1 VTAPLAVDVTI
12 EGADWPALLPDAAAI
27 AEETAIAVWRSVAG
41 AAAGPAELSILLADD
56 AAVQRLNRVHRGQDT
71 PTNVLSFPIGD
82 TISVNGPVTGAPTML
97 GDVVLAS
104 GVVAREAVDQGK
116 PVAAHFRHLVVH
128 GVLHL
133 TGYDHIADR
142 DAETMESLEVEI
154 LAALAVPNP
163 YRLGEPA
170 G

>member
-1 VTAPLAVDVTI
+1 MTAALAVDVTI

-27 AEETAIAVWRSVAG
+27 AEETAAAAWQAVADP
-41 AAAGPAELSILLADD
+41 AAGPAELSVLLADD
-56 AAVQRLNRVHRGQDT
+56 ATVQRLNLAHRGQDK

-82 TISVNGPVTGAPTML
+82 TISIEGAPTML

-104 GVVAREAVDQGK
+104 GVVAREAVEQGK

-133 TGYDHIADR
+133 AGYDHIADG
-142 DAETMESLEVEI
+142 DAETMESLEVKI

-163 YRLGEPA
+163 YRLGAPA
-170 G
+170 A

>member
-1 VTAPLAVDVTI
+1 MTAALAVDVTI
-12 EGADWPALLPDAAAI
+12 EGAEWPALLPDAAAI
-27 AEETAIAVWRSVAG
+27 AEETAAAAWRSVADP
-41 AAAGPAELSILLADD
+41 ATGPAELGILLADD
-56 AAVQRLNRVHRGQDT
+56 ATVQRLNREHRGQDK
-71 PTNVLSFPIGD
+71 PTNVLSFPIGE
-82 TISVNGPVTGAPTML
+82 TISVAGAPTML

-116 PVAAHFRHLVVH
+116 PIAAHFRHLVVH

-133 TGYDHIADR
+133 AGYDHIADS
-142 DAETMESLEVEI
+142 DAETMESLEVKI

-170 G
+170 E

>member
-1 VTAPLAVDVTI
+1 MTAALAVDVTI
-12 EGADWPALLPDAAAI
+12 EGADWPVLLPDAAAI
-27 AEETAIAVWRSVAG
+27 AEETATVAWRHVARP
-41 AAAGPAELSILLADD
+41 AAGPAELSILLADD
-56 AAVQRLNRVHRGQDT
+56 ATVRRLNRAHRGQDK

-82 TISVNGPVTGAPTML
+82 TISVAGVPIML

-104 GVVAREAVDQGK
+104 GVVAREAVEQGK
-116 PVAAHFRHLVVH
+116 TAIAHFRHLVVH

-133 TGYDHIADR
+133 AGYDHIADG
-142 DAETMESLEVEI
+142 DAEIMEALEVEI

-170 G
+170 E

>member
-1 VTAPLAVDVTI
+1 MTAALAVDVTI
-12 EGADWPALLPDAAAI
+12 EGADWPVLLPDAAAI
-27 AEETAIAVWRSVAG
+27 AEETAVVAWRHVARP
-41 AAAGPAELSILLADD
+41 AAGPAELSILLADD
-56 AAVQRLNRVHRGQDT
+56 ATVRRLNRAHRGQDK

-82 TISVNGPVTGAPTML
+82 TISVAGVPIML

-104 GVVAREAVDQGK
+104 GVVAREAVEQGK
-116 PVAAHFRHLVVH
+116 TAIAHFRHLVVH

-133 TGYDHIADR
+133 AGYDHIADG
-142 DAETMESLEVEI
+142 DAEIMEALEVEI

-170 G
+170 E

>member
-1 VTAPLAVDVTI
+1 MTAALAVDVTI
-12 EGADWPALLPDAAAI
+12 EGADWPVLLPDAAAI
-27 AEETAIAVWRSVAG
+27 AEETATVAWRHVARPV
-41 AAAGPAELSILLADD
+41 AGPAELSILLADD
-56 AAVQRLNRVHRGQDT
+56 ATVRRLNRAHRGQDK

-82 TISVNGPVTGAPTML
+82 TISVAGVPIML

-104 GVVAREAVDQGK
+104 GVVAREAVEQGK
-116 PVAAHFRHLVVH
+116 TAIAHFRHLVVH

-133 TGYDHIADR
+133 AGYDHIADG
-142 DAETMESLEVEI
+142 DAETMEALEVEI

-170 G
+170 E

>member
-1 VTAPLAVDVTI
+1 MTAALAVDVTI

-27 AEETAIAVWRSVAG
+27 AEETAAAAWRSVAG
-41 AAAGPAELSILLADD
+41 PAAGPAEISILLADD
-56 AAVQRLNRVHRGQDT
+56 ATVQRLNRAHRGQDK

-82 TISVNGPVTGAPTML
+82 TISIQDAPTML

-104 GVVAREAVDQGK
+104 GVVAREAIDQGK
-116 PVAAHFRHLVVH
+116 PVAEHFRHLVVH

-133 TGYDHIADR
+133 AGYDHIADG
-142 DAETMESLEVEI
+142 DAEKMESIEVEI
-154 LAALAVPNP
+154 LAAFAVPNP

-170 G
+170 E